1 MTEKSSLPIKVHLE
15 TQITQEGQVES
26 HSFDE
31 DGQLVK
37 MGDSLYIRYIEH
49 VDQQA
54 IAVRFKIDAT
64 GRVQLTRG
72 ASKDETQLL
81 LYFKEA
87 EQMASVYQTQYG
99 KLPVVTI
106 TNQLVWTIK
115 DQPLSGELVVQYQLE
130 ISQQVVG
137 DYKLRLIFTA

>member
-1 MTEKSSLPIKVHLE
+1 MTEKSNLPIKIHLE
-15 TQITQEGQVES
+15 TQITQDDQVES

-37 MGDSLYIRYIEH
+37 MGDNLYIRYMEH
-49 VDQQA
+49 VEQQT

-72 ASKDETQLL
+72 ADKDETQLL

-87 EQMASVYQTQYG
+87 EQIASVYQTQYG
-99 KLPVVTI
+99 KLPVITS
-106 TNQLVWTIK
+106 TNQLAWTVN
-115 DQPLSGELVVQYQLE
+115 DQPLSGELVVHYQLE